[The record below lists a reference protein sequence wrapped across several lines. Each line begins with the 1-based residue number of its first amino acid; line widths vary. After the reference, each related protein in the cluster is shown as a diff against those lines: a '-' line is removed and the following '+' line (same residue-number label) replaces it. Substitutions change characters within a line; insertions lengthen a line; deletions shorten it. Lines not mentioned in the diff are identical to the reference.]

1 MLRFEVFDDQGPA
14 RSWPLVNAHLL
25 GRDDLP
31 VAGSVEFSGGE
42 IVCAPR
48 EKRATA
54 LCLEYD
60 AGPMGRLMLQTCLLA
75 LRPEPYRLN
84 QELARHRI
92 KHYIAKS
99 EEWLMFDPALGGEA
113 LKRWEQAR
121 TLFTEALVMDESA
134 ASERRCRDALVAALD
149 AGERLAMSHAQILLH
164 RRFATRPASRTT
176 LGVRVD
182 VGLDPAKPA
191 DLLRKEFDVLVIP
204 TPWARLQPRP
214 DAMDFAELDR
224 WMLWGRQAGKPIVA
238 GPLLGLTPGNIPA
251 WAAPLLKDPTRLRDA
266 LHTFMEQVVYRYRE
280 IVGIWNVASGLHAN
294 SGAQLDLEQMV
305 DLTRRG
311 SLLVRQSRK
320 GARTLVEVTEP
331 FGDHVARRPGAVTPW
346 EYLER
351 VVQEGIQLD
360 CLGVQLVFGDG
371 AGGRTTRDLLQI
383 STILDR
389 FFLLEYPLL
398 VSALGVPSRT
408 EDQSGGWWRGE
419 WTAESQGSWA
429 SRVLPIALSKPYV
442 ESVFWD
448 RLVDGRGGGLPAST
462 GVLDD
467 AGRPKPVLSRLVA
480 VRRRLREPLGPLQG
494 AAADAAVA
502 APGEIRDSGRERD

>member
-182 VGLDPAKPA
+182 VGLDPDLVMFRDREELSGGMAKRVA
-191 DLLRKEFDVLVIP
+191 VARALV
-204 TPWARLQPRP
+204 
-214 DAMDFAELDR
+214 MD
-224 WMLWGRQAGKPIVA
+224 PILVMY
-238 GPLLGLTPGNIPA
+238 
-251 WAAPLLKDPTRLRDA
+251 DESRR
-266 LHTFMEQVVYRYRE
+266 
-280 IVGIWNVASGLHAN
+280 
-294 SGAQLDLEQMV
+294 
-305 DLTRRG
+305 TRRTPR
-311 SLLVRQSRK
+311 VCRICA
-320 GARTLVEVTEP
+320 ARP
-331 FGDHVARRPGAVTPW
+331 
-346 EYLER
+346 
-351 VVQEGIQLD
+351 
-360 CLGVQLVFGDG
+360 
-371 AGGRTTRDLLQI
+371 
-383 STILDR
+383 
-389 FFLLEYPLL
+389 
-398 VSALGVPSRT
+398 
-408 EDQSGGWWRGE
+408 
-419 WTAESQGSWA
+419 
-429 SRVLPIALSKPYV
+429 
-442 ESVFWD
+442 
-448 RLVDGRGGGLPAST
+448 
-462 GVLDD
+462 
-467 AGRPKPVLSRLVA
+467 
-480 VRRRLREPLGPLQG
+480 
-494 AAADAAVA
+494 
-502 APGEIRDSGRERD
+502 